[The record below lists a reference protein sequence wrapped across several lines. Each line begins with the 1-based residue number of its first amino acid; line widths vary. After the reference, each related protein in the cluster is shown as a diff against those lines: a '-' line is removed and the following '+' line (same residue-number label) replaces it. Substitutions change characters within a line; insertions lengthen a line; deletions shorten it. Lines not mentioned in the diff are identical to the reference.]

1 MESLMSAVAPRSP
14 APAKKL
20 SEVDFRSGA
29 TLEQLSAQ
37 VSELVVLEQGEF
49 GDQTALEVH
58 TAKDFIFNMLGMSA
72 IETLIY
78 TPFFIDVLP
87 HCHFIKT
94 TITQLLWK
102 ERNVGDEMQ
111 WNIWSCCKV
120 THHIL
125 SLYWGITN

>member
-1 MESLMSAVAPRSP
+1 MIIKNPNLANQTTDIFSLPYRVVYMESLMSAVAPRSP

-72 IETLIY
+72 KKCS
-78 TPFFIDVLP
+78 PF
-87 HCHFIKT
+87 T
-94 TITQLLWK
+94 TK
-102 ERNVGDEMQ
+102 
-111 WNIWSCCKV
+111 
-120 THHIL
+120 
-125 SLYWGITN
+125 